1 MPEAFTALLLSTPP
15 AARKINHN
23 SSADLLGDG
32 ESTMSG
38 ALAGI
43 KIIEIASY
51 VTGPFASQLLAD
63 MGADVIKI
71 EEPKRGDPFRG
82 WGENNY
88 SATFCSLNRNKRSLT
103 LDLRQE
109 EAREIALKL
118 SAQADVLIQ
127 NFRPGVMEKRGL
139 GYEDVSKINPKLV
152 YCSISGFGPKGPYR
166 DMPGYDT
173 IGQARSGLL
182 SLLTDPGKPQ
192 GMGISFSDHLT
203 GMYACYGVL
212 AALMNR
218 MLTGQGQLVET
229 SLLRSSISFIAEN
242 AARYFETGH
251 VPRRKH
257 RTTTAGVFAFVDREN
272 LPFILHMSSPD
283 KFWNALFKVVEKPEW
298 STDERFN
305 NRQGRIA
312 NYDILSEGLQAIFKR
327 GPRDEWLRQLI
338 ANDVPAAPLNTLDE
352 VFDDP
357 QVREYGF
364 PKVITHSKMGDV
376 KMVGNAVDMSRTP
389 PTMEKPP
396 PVLGEHA
403 DEILSSLGYD
413 TVAITT
419 LRSKGVV

>member
-1 MPEAFTALLLSTPP
+1 M
-15 AARKINHN
+15 
-23 SSADLLGDG
+23 D
-32 ESTMSG
+32 G
-38 ALAGI
+38 ALTGI
-43 KIIEIASY
+43 RIIEIASY

-82 WGENNY
+82 WGERNY

-103 LDLRQE
+103 LDLRQD
-109 EAREIALKL
+109 EAREIVLKL
-118 SAQADVLIQ
+118 AESDVLIQ

-139 GYEDVSKINPKLV
+139 GYEDLRKVNPKLV

-182 SLLTDPGKPQ
+182 SLLTDAGKPQ

-218 MLTGQGQLVET
+218 MLTGKGQLVET
-229 SLLRSSISFIAEN
+229 SLLRASISFIAEN

-257 RTTTAGVFAFVDREN
+257 RTTTAGVFAFVDQKN

-283 KFWNALFKVVEKPEW
+283 KFWNALFKVVGKPEW

-312 NYDILSEGLQAIFKR
+312 NYDLLSEGLQEIFKGGQR
-327 GPRDEWLRQLI
+327 EEWLRQLI

-352 VFDDP
+352 VFADP

-364 PKVITHSKMGDV
+364 PQVVTHPKMGEI

-389 PTMEKPP
+389 PTMDRPP
-396 PVLGEHA
+396 PVLGEHV
-403 DEILSSLGYD
+403 DDILSSLGYD
-413 TVAITT
+413 AGVITT

>member
-1 MPEAFTALLLSTPP
+1 
-15 AARKINHN
+15 
-23 SSADLLGDG
+23 
-32 ESTMSG
+32 MSG

-63 MGADVIKI
+63 MGADVVKI

-82 WGENNY
+82 WGGKNY

-109 EAREIALKL
+109 EAREIVLKL

-203 GMYACYGVL
+203 GMYACYGIL

-229 SLLRSSISFIAEN
+229 SLLRASISFIAEN

-257 RTTTAGVFAFVDREN
+257 RTTTAGVFAFVDQEN

-283 KFWNALFKVVEKPEW
+283 KFWNALFKVVKKPEW

-312 NYDILSEGLQAIFKR
+312 NYDVLSEGLQEIFKR
-327 GPRDEWLRQLI
+327 GPREEWLRQLI

-364 PKVITHSKMGDV
+364 PKVITHSRMGDV

-389 PTMEKPP
+389 PTMDKPP